1 MFVDDIDPEKRKV
14 LVLLNPFGGA
24 GAAFRNW
31 AVAEPMFRLA
41 HIEYQLIQTQHAGH
55 AFEIV
60 NGEIVASQFDAL
72 ITVSGDGL
80 LHEVING
87 LMNRKDWK
95 KKIDII
101 GVG

>member
-14 LVLLNPFGGA
+14 LVLLKPFGGA

-55 AFEIV
+55 AYEIV